1 MLTSDLQPP
10 ADRTRPPL
18 HPPPPAPPAAPAAR
32 FRSLGPEDR
41 LVPVT
46 VDGRTL
52 HLPEGM
58 PLAAALLTRG
68 HAAFHRSVRRDEP
81 RGPWCLMG
89 TCLQCIATV
98 DGRPQVRTCRTPVA
112 AGMVVTLAGSPP

>member
-1 MLTSDLQPP
+1 ML
-10 ADRTRPPL
+10 AWRPNPRLTCAL
-18 HPPPPAPPAAPAAR
+18 HPSSPARATAPAAHFCR
-32 FRSLGPEDR
+32 LYPGGR

-46 VDGRTL
+46 VDGRAIQ
-52 HLPEGM
+52 LPEGM
-58 PLAAALLTRG
+58 PLAAALLTHG
-68 HAAFHRSVRRDEP
+68 FDAFHRSVRRAEP

-112 AGMVVTLAGSPP
+112 AGMVVTLGS

>member
-1 MLTSDLQPP
+1 ML
-10 ADRTRPPL
+10 AGRPNPRLTCAL
-18 HPPPPAPPAAPAAR
+18 HPSSPAPAAPATR
-32 FRSLGPEDR
+32 FRRLDPDGR

-46 VDGRTL
+46 VDG
-52 HLPEGM
+52 HAFELPDGM
-58 PLAAALLTRG
+58 PLAAALLTHG
-68 HAAFHRSVRRDEP
+68 IDAFHRSVCRAEP

-112 AGMVVTLAGSPP
+112 AGMVVTLGS